1 MAPTNPLNPPRIHSW
16 RALRLLL
23 VLAGLGLWF
32 TTQSMLGQRQFS
44 GDRPSD
50 LLLDWTSPI
59 NVYLHLNPTV
69 ADSLLIVS
77 SFIIDVLGFFLLA
90 WSIFGPSIRP
100 FLGLLV
106 LFALR
111 QVCQVLCALPA
122 PHGMIWD
129 QPHLPA
135 ALGGFAFPS
144 ALVTY
149 PVANDFFFS
158 GHTAIAV
165 YGAIEVGRLGRRWFC
180 LAVAVALFEIAAVVV
195 LRAHWTMDVF
205 AAITTALCAAY
216 FAEWAAP
223 FVDRLLRA
231 RIRIVE

>member
-1 MAPTNPLNPPRIHSW
+1 MAPTNPLNPPRIRSW

-23 VLAGLGLWF
+23 VLVGLRLWF

-69 ADSLLIVS
+69 ADALLIVS

-106 LFALR
+106 LFTLR

-149 PVANDFFFS
+149 KVENDFFFS

-165 YGAIEVGRLGRRWFC
+165 YG
-180 LAVAVALFEIAAVVV
+180 
-195 LRAHWTMDVF
+195 
-205 AAITTALCAAY
+205 
-216 FAEWAAP
+216 
-223 FVDRLLRA
+223 
-231 RIRIVE
+231 